1 MIGEYRHKNQYGAL
15 DSYTRQNNKENLIVF
30 KIGLKIEIVIGEY
43 RHKNLTLQND
53 FNFRRKILCKFK
65 VHKKVVE
72 IFLTDIGIADAMPIK
87 YVNTL

>member
-1 MIGEYRHKNQYGAL
+1 MIGEYH
-15 DSYTRQNNKENLIVF
+15 
-30 KIGLKIEIVIGEY
+30 
-43 RHKNLTLQND
+43 HKNLTLQND
-53 FNFRRKILCKFK
+53 LNFRSKILCKFK